1 MASPP
6 HWLFIITSPPYEH
19 GLASDP
25 AIDAVMAAGA
35 FGQSVSLLFLDDG
48 LRYITTRNEVP
59 KGQTDLSK
67 LLKSLPLYD
76 VNDVYYVKPT
86 AQNLP
91 LESVLLECQSISVR
105 AVADLVTTATHV
117 VTF

>member
-1 MASPP
+1 
-6 HWLFIITSPPYEH
+6 
-19 GLASDP
+19 
-25 AIDAVMAAGA
+25 MAAGA

-76 VNDVYYVKPT
+76 VKDVYYVEPT

-91 LESVLLECQSISVR
+91 LESVLECQPISVR
-105 AVADLVTTATHV
+105 AVGDLVTVATHV

>member
-1 MASPP
+1 
-6 HWLFIITSPPYEH
+6 LFIITSPPYEH

-35 FGQSVSLLFLDDG
+35 FGQSVSLVFLEDG
-48 LRYITTRNEVP
+48 LSYLTMRTQIP

-67 LLKSLPLYD
+67 LLRSLPLYD
-76 VNDVYYVKPT
+76 VNDVFYVEPT
-86 AQNLP
+86 AQSLP
-91 LESVLLECQSISVR
+91 LDSVLGGQPISDR
-105 AVADLVTTATHV
+105 AVADLMTTATHV

>member
-6 HWLFIITSPPYEH
+6 QWLFIITSPPYEH

-35 FGQSVSLLFLDDG
+35 FGQSVSVLFLDDG
-48 LRYITTRNEVP
+48 LSYLTPLDEVP

-76 VNDVYYVKPT
+76 VNDLYYVESA
-86 AQNLP
+86 AQSLP
-91 LESVLLECQSISVR
+91 LESVLECESI
-105 AVADLVTTATHV
+105 AVGAVDDVGTAATDV
-117 VTF
+117 VTV

>member
-1 MASPP
+1 
-6 HWLFIITSPPYEH
+6 
-19 GLASDP
+19 
-25 AIDAVMAAGA
+25 MAAGA

-76 VNDVYYVKPT
+76 VNDVYYVEPT
-86 AQNLP
+86 AQSLP
-91 LESVLLECQSISVR
+91 LESLLECQSISVR

>member
-1 MASPP
+1 MVSPA

-35 FGQSVSLLFLDDG
+35 FSQTVSLLFLDDG
-48 LRYITTRNEVP
+48 LSYLTPLNEVP
-59 KGQTDLSK
+59 EGQTDLSK

-76 VNDVYYVKPT
+76 VNEVYYVEST
-86 AQNLP
+86 AQNPL
-91 LESVLLECQSISVR
+91 LESVLECQPISVR
-105 AVADLVTTATHV
+105 AVGDLVTVATHV

>member
-1 MASPP
+1 LASPT

-35 FGQSVSLLFLDDG
+35 FGQSVSLLFLEDG
-48 LRYITTRNEVP
+48 LSYLTPLSEAP

-76 VNDVYYVKPT
+76 VNDVYYVESA
-86 AQNLP
+86 AQSLP
-91 LESVLLECQSISVR
+91 LETVLECQPISVR
-105 AVADLVTTATHV
+105 GVGDLVTAATHV

>member
-1 MASPP
+1 MASPA

-35 FGQSVSLLFLDDG
+35 FGQSVSLVFLEDG
-48 LRYITTRNEVP
+48 LSYLTMRTQIP

-67 LLKSLPLYD
+67 LLRSLPLYD
-76 VNDVYYVKPT
+76 VNDVFYVEPT
-86 AQNLP
+86 AQSLP
-91 LESVLLECQSISVR
+91 LDSVLGGQPISDR
-105 AVADLVTTATHV
+105 AVADLMTTATHV